1 MMTEAVLVALIGGA
15 FTLLGSYI
23 ILRRETHKDNVKRA
37 KREALIDSKLEAI
50 EKKLDEHNHYAEK
63 FTRTDERIGE
73 IEKSIVRIDTTLSS
87 ALNSK

>member
-1 MMTEAVLVALIGGA
+1 MITEAVLVAFIGGT

-37 KREALIDSKLEAI
+37 KREAFIDAKLQAI

-63 FTRTDERIGE
+63 FTRTDIRIGE
-73 IEKSIVRIDTTLSS
+73 IEKSIVRIDTTLLSII
-87 ALNSK
+87 KKG